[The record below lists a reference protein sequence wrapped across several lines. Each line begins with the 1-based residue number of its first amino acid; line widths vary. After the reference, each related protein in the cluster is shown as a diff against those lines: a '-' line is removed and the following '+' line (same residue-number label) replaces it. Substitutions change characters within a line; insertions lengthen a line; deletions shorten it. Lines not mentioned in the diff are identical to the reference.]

1 VKKPD
6 RQAWLGGGSDRC
18 ANPPDPPP
26 GQPWRIVL
34 LGAPGVGKGTQ
45 AEILCDRLN
54 ACHLSTGDILRA
66 AQCRGSET
74 RSPALEAALAS
85 MREGALVSDETM
97 MALVSERG
105 RCLRCC
111 GGFVLD
117 GFPRTVAQ
125 AEALEKLLE
134 REGVAL
140 DAVFNY
146 ELPSE
151 EIVERLSGRLVCRE
165 CKAVYH
171 ETRQPPQVPGICDRC
186 GKPLFK
192 RDDDRPEAIITR
204 LKAYEETNRPL
215 VDWYTRKG
223 LLINVPAH
231 GTPEEIYVRTWTCG
245 RAVPAE
251 AGSAPA

>member
-1 VKKPD
+1 MKKPD
-6 RQAWLGGGSDRC
+6 RQAWLGGGDDRC
-18 ANPPDPPP
+18 NNPPDPPP
-26 GQPWRIVL
+26 GQPWRLVL

-45 AEILCDRLN
+45 AEILCSRLST
-54 ACHLSTGDILRA
+54 CHLSTGDILRA
-66 AQCRGSET
+66 AQCDGKAT
-74 RSPALEAALAS
+74 HTQALEGALVS
-85 MREGALVSDETM
+85 MRQGALVSDEVM
-97 MALVSERG
+97 LQIVSERG

-117 GFPRTVAQ
+117 GFPRTLAQ
-125 AEALEKLLE
+125 AEALEALLA

-151 EIVERLSGRLVCRE
+151 EIVERLGGRVVCRE

-171 ETRQPPQVPGICDRC
+171 ETRQPPQRPGLCDKC
-186 GKPLFK
+186 GNPLF
-192 RDDDRPEAIITR
+192 RREDDRPEAIRTR
-204 LKAYEETNRPL
+204 LKAYDEANKPV
-215 VDWYTRKG
+215 VDWYTSKG

-245 RAVPAE
+245 RAVPAG
-251 AGSAPA
+251 AAPLPD

>member
-1 VKKPD
+1 M
-6 RQAWLGGGSDRC
+6 
-18 ANPPDPPP
+18 
-26 GQPWRIVL
+26 L

-45 AEILCDRLN
+45 AEILCSRLS
-54 ACHLSTGDILRA
+54 ACHLSTGDILRV
-66 AQCRGSET
+66 AQCSGREC
-74 RSPALEAALAS
+74 RSAALETALAS
-85 MREGALVSDETM
+85 MRQGALVSDEIM
-97 MALVSERG
+97 LQLVSERG

-125 AEALEKLLE
+125 AEALEGLLA

-146 ELPSE
+146 ELPTD

-165 CKAVYH
+165 CKAVFH
-171 ETRQPPQVPGICDRC
+171 ETQQPSQAAGVCDTC

-192 RDDDRPEAIITR
+192 REDDKPEAIRTR
-204 LKAYEETNRPL
+204 LRAFEETNRPL

-223 LLINVPAH
+223 LLISVPAH
-231 GTPEEIYVRTWTCG
+231 GSPEEIYVRTWTCG
-245 RAVPAE
+245 RAVTAG
-251 AGSAPA
+251 AGS